1 MVRIVFVILHYE
13 TVSDTMDCLNSLL
26 KYLSRDYVDVVVVD
40 NGSKQG
46 KLIEI
51 AEIYNTY
58 SQIHF
63 IYSKENLGFAKG
75 NNIGYKYAKYDLKAE
90 LIILANNDLV
100 FRQENFIDLLVENY
114 EKTQFDV
121 AGPEIISLLDN
132 LNQNP
137 VPRLFSSMR
146 EVQKK
151 IVKLMILY
159 TASYFNLDL
168 ILKKFFSN
176 GIHRYDND
184 TELGDFQ
191 LHGACMFFANQY
203 IDRYDGLYNKTF
215 MYGEENILKFIIE
228 RNRLNMQYI
237 KEVSVFHKEGS
248 STQAIWGKGKKN
260 RQFYYKW
267 NVHSCILLK
276 KLMTNKELFDFL

>member
-26 KYLSRDYVDVVVVD
+26 KYLSRNYVDVVVVD

-46 KLIEI
+46 KLLEL
-51 AEIYNTY
+51 AAVYNAY

-63 IYSKENLGFAKG
+63 LYSKENLGFAKG
-75 NNIGYKYAKYDLKAE
+75 NNIGYKYAKYVLKAE

-100 FRQENFIDLLVENY
+100 FKQENFIDLLVENY
-114 EKTQFDV
+114 EKNHFDV
-121 AGPEIISLLDN
+121 AGPKIISLVDN

-137 VPRLFSSMR
+137 VPRLFSSKR

-151 IVKLMILY
+151 IFKLIILY

-168 ILKKFFSN
+168 ILKKIFSS
-176 GIHRYDND
+176 GIHRFDSD

-203 IDRYDGLYNKTF
+203 IEKFDGLYNKTF
-215 MYGEENILKFIIE
+215 MYGEENILKYIVE
-228 RNRLNMQYI
+228 RNKMNMQYI

-248 STQAIWGKGKKN
+248 STQAIWGKGKKH

-267 NVHSCILLK
+267 NAHSCILLK
-276 KLMTNKELFDFL
+276 KIMNKEFL